1 MTNKN
6 TTKNI
11 SIEKL
16 FPFEGHPFKVQDNE
30 EMECLAES
38 IQQNGVLSPIIV
50 RPKENTP
57 DEYEIISGH
66 RRVMASRKAG
76 ITEIPAFIVPLGRD
90 EAAIVVVDSN
100 LHREHILPSE
110 KAFAYKLKLEVM
122 KHQGWRND
130 LTSGQFVPKSD
141 NNRTTAKIGEDM
153 GESYKTVQRYIR
165 LTYLIPEFLEQM
177 DEGRIAFS
185 VGVELSYLNE
195 QTQYDVLEQ
204 CEINDCTPSY
214 SQAFRLHKAD
224 RDGLLTKAV
233 IQSIMSEEKANQKE
247 RVKIPAERIRKY
259 FPKYYTT
266 AQIEETI
273 VKLCEAYHRKRTRD
287 RGSR

>member
-76 ITEIPAFIVPLGRD
+76 ITEIPALVVSLDRD
-90 EAAIVVVDSN
+90 AAAIVMVDSN
-100 LHREHILPSE
+100 LHREHILLSE
-110 KAFAYKLKLEVM
+110 KAFAYKLKLEAM
-122 KHQGWRND
+122 KHQGWRSD
-130 LTSGQFVPKSD
+130 LTSGQLVPKSD
-141 NNRTTAKIGEDM
+141 DNRATAKIGEDM

-195 QTQYDVLEQ
+195 KTQYDVLEQ

-233 IQSIMSEEKANQKE
+233 IQSVMSEEKANQKE

-259 FPKYYTT
+259 FPKHYTT

-287 RGSR
+287 RDSR

>member
-76 ITEIPAFIVPLGRD
+76 ITEIPALVVSLDRD
-90 EAAIVVVDSN
+90 AAAIVMVDSN

-110 KAFAYKLKLEVM
+110 KAFAYKLKLEAM
-122 KHQGWRND
+122 KHQGWRSD
-130 LTSGQFVPKSD
+130 LTSGQLVPKSD
-141 NNRTTAKIGEDM
+141 DNRTTAKIGEDM

-233 IQSIMSEEKANQKE
+233 IQSVMSEEKANQKE

-259 FPKYYTT
+259 FPKHYTT

-287 RGSR
+287 RDSR

>member
-76 ITEIPAFIVPLGRD
+76 ITEIPALVVSLDRD
-90 EAAIVVVDSN
+90 AAAIVMVDSN
-100 LHREHILPSE
+100 LHREHILLSE
-110 KAFAYKLKLEVM
+110 KAFAYKLKLEAM
-122 KHQGWRND
+122 KHQGWRSD
-130 LTSGQFVPKSD
+130 LTSGQLVPKSD
-141 NNRTTAKIGEDM
+141 DNRTTAKIGEDM

-195 QTQYDVLEQ
+195 KTQYDVLEQ

-233 IQSIMSEEKANQKE
+233 IQSVMSEEKANQKE

-259 FPKYYTT
+259 FPKHYTT

-287 RGSR
+287 RDSR